1 MEGLRFNTA
10 IAKLIELN
18 NSLTGLA
25 ATPREV
31 ADALVQMLSPLAPH
45 LAEELWQRL
54 GHDTTITYVTFP
66 KADPT
71 LLVDATIE
79 LPVQVNGKVRA
90 RFTLAAD
97 ADAAT
102 VEAAALAAVA
112 SFLDGKRPTKVIVVP
127 GRMVNVVV

>member
-1 MEGLRFNTA
+1 M
-10 IAKLIELN
+10 
-18 NSLTGLA
+18 A